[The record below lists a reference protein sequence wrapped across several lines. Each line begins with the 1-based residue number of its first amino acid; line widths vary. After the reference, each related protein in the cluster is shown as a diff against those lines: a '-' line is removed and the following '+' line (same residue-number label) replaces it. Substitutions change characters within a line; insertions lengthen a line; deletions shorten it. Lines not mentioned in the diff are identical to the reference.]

1 MSDVGTPDPRHPINS
16 HSSKPGF
23 MPEFAIGM
31 TVLLI
36 AAPVVLVGGTMWMAL
51 RKRIVHQRARS
62 HPVDILPPGDSAPG

>member
-1 MSDVGTPDPRHPINS
+1 
-16 HSSKPGF
+16 

-51 RKRIVHQRARS
+51 RKRIVHQRARC